1 MSECLLGSIGAIS
14 PIGGA
19 NTCSGISKS
28 FSVAAVTAPTIDKYS
43 GDMLFIDNKAGFTP
57 SINES
62 VNLRTVIRF

>member
-1 MSECLLGSIGAIS
+1 MLVQSLDNDIPQILDIMTNE
-14 PIGGA
+14 
-19 NTCSGISKS
+19 NNES
-28 FSVAAVTAPTIDKYS
+28 FSVATVTAPTIDKYS